1 MPYLYYTAG
10 TITLTKGSR
19 SVTGNKTYWLQK
31 IQPQSILR
39 ILQTDGET
47 GTVLED
53 FYIVEKVISETQ
65 LLLTENYK
73 GESLETKYVIQRQP
87 EQYLNQELATQQI
100 KILDKITGLDTAIDE
115 AKENAGQSEIFAN
128 AAKQYAAE
136 AENSMN
142 AAIEQA
148 QIATEQATI
157 ATEQATIATEKA
169 TIATEQA
176 TISTEQA
183 GISTEQAELAVETV
197 TNFINSGNKPG
208 GAVIVDESGK
218 ILESLIPGS
227 VKDVKSYASINE
239 FPVTGETGFLYLA
252 IDTQKVY
259 LWTGSPANM
268 YVPVDTQLSLEG
280 TGVAQTAARSD
291 HHHDGIYE
299 PAHTEYVWS
308 GILTGNINLNTFIKD
323 GNYLISGNVQNK
335 PVIDGVEYDPY
346 MLISKSFIV
355 NNTQGGDVLNYG
367 YQIQTVLAFD
377 SDTGAIIKIY
387 RMIVTTTTINNVTTI
402 NATSP
407 WQFAFASDSLRL
419 GGSKY
424 HFVTEQE
431 YNTGISDG
439 SIATNDVAFIE
450 TDPASPSFAVR
461 SVNGIYPDGTGNI
474 QLSGGNK
481 TILANPTD
489 YPLYRNANNIKTDGE
504 RVMVTV
510 ALYGTVEN
518 YPVSDATAMFIRCY
532 VAETTKF
539 QDCYVLKADGTMELW
554 QRFGTT
560 TAWQAWS
567 KVSGDSSAGT
577 STDIKQV
584 VFTGATANAIKVI
597 PIPRNENYT
606 GLPIEVLKFVARD
619 GTSVI
624 MGGTM
629 DLNNSANFDITD
641 NVVFNSN
648 SATLNNSLILNSVTT
663 DECLIDLSV
672 LMQYE
677 DWRIG

>member
-1 MPYLYYTAG
+1 MPYLDYTLG
-10 TITLTKGSR
+10 TITLTKNSR
-19 SVTGNKTYWLQK
+19 SVIGTKTYWLQN
-31 IQPQSILR
+31 IHANDILKVM
-39 ILQTDGET
+39 IPNQNT
-47 GTVLED
+47 GQVVSD
-53 FYIVEKVISETQ
+53 FYTIQQVVSDTQ
-65 LLLTENYK
+65 LYLTKEYTGEAIANSNYAIQRLTEQ
-73 GESLETKYVIQRQP
+73 SLSAELTTRQMKIL
-87 EQYLNQELATQQI
+87 EGITGIDASLDEAQEHATQ
-100 KILDKITGLDTAIDE
+100 
-115 AKENAGQSEIFAN
+115 AGISAN

-142 AAIEQA
+142 SAISAADRAEALEQDYIRYRDEA
-148 QIATEQATI
+148 QQAAQTATEQAG
-157 ATEQATIATEKA
+157 
-169 TIATEQA
+169 
-176 TISTEQA
+176 ISTEQA

-227 VKDVKSYASINE
+227 VKDVKSYPSSDS
-239 FPVTGETGFLYLA
+239 FPATGETGFLYLA

-259 LWTGSPANM
+259 LWAGSPANM

-308 GILTGNINLNTFIKD
+308 GVIDTDKNLDTMLIKD
-323 GNYLISGNVQNK
+323 GNYLVTSDIQIEIEGTSYTVFALFLKTVGTGSYYYQKQTIICITSTDSNSIVCSTRILAYTISSDNPT
-335 PVIDGVEYDPY
+335 PVIQSA
-346 MLISKSFIV
+346 L
-355 NNTQGGDVLNYG
+355 
-367 YQIQTVLAFD
+367 
-377 SDTGAIIKIY
+377 
-387 RMIVTTTTINNVTTI
+387 
-402 NATSP
+402 P
-407 WQFAFASDSLRL
+407 WKFSFASDSLRL

-424 HFVTEQE
+424 HFVTEEQ
-431 YNTGISDG
+431 YNTGIADG
-439 SIATNDVAFIE
+439 SIANNDVTFIE
-450 TDPASPSFAVR
+450 ETADTPSFAVR

-504 RVMVTV
+504 RVMITV
-510 ALYGTVEN
+510 SLYGTVEN
-518 YPVSDATAMFIRCY
+518 YPVSDASAMFIRCY
-532 VAETTKF
+532 IAETTKF
-539 QDCYVLKADGTMELW
+539 QDCYVLKADGSTELW

-567 KVSGDSSAGT
+567 KVSGGAGGN
-577 STDIKQV
+577 TDVKQI
-584 VFTGATANAIKVI
+584 VFAGATVNAIKVI

-606 GLPIEVLKFVARD
+606 GLPIEVLKFVARN

-629 DLNNSANFDITD
+629 DLNNSRGFDITD
-641 NVVFNSN
+641 NVEFTDSSV
-648 SATLNNSLILNSVTT
+648 TLNNVIILNSVTT

-677 DWRIG
+677 DWRIVKCH

>member
-1 MPYLYYTAG
+1 MPYLDYTQG
-10 TITLTKGSR
+10 TITLTNNSR
-19 SVTGNKTYWLQK
+19 SVIGNKTYWLQK
-31 IQPQSILR
+31 IHPNDILKVM
-39 ILQTDGET
+39 TDDQET
-47 GTVLED
+47 GQIVSD
-53 FYIVEKVISETQ
+53 FYIVEKVISDTQ
-65 LLLTENYK
+65 LLLIKEYL
-73 GESLETKYVIQRQP
+73 GETRTDVHYAIQRMP
-87 EQYLNQELATQQI
+87 EQFLNTELATAQL
-100 KILDKITGLDTAIDE
+100 KILDKITGLDTSLDE
-115 AKENAGQSEIFAN
+115 AREHATQAGISAN

-142 AAIEQA
+142 AAISAADRAEALEQDCIQYRDEA
-148 QIATEQATI
+148 QQAAQT
-157 ATEQATIATEKA
+157 A
-169 TIATEQA
+169 
-176 TISTEQA
+176 TEQA
-183 GISTEQAELAVETV
+183 GISTEKADVSTEQANIAVTTV

-227 VKDVKSYASINE
+227 VKDVKSYPTASD
-239 FPVTGETGFLYLA
+239 FPPTGETGFIYLA

-259 LWTGSPANM
+259 LWAGSPANM

-280 TGVAQTAARSD
+280 TGTAQTAARSD

-299 PAHTEYVWS
+299 PAHTEYVWN

-335 PVIDGVEYDPY
+335 PIVDGVEYEPTA
-346 MLISKSFIV
+346 LISKSFIL
-355 NNTQGGDVLNYG
+355 NNTEGGDILSYG
-367 YQIQTVLAFD
+367 HQIQTILANTD
-377 SDTGAIIKIY
+377 VTGMIKIY
-387 RMIVTTTTINNVTTI
+387 RMVVTTTTTNNVTTI

-439 SIATNDVAFIE
+439 SITTNDVAFIE
-450 TDPASPSFAVR
+450 ETADNASFAVR

-504 RVMVTV
+504 RVMITV

-518 YPVSDATAMFIRCY
+518 FPVSDASAMFIRCY
-532 VAETTKF
+532 IAETTKF
-539 QDCYVLKADGTMELW
+539 QDCYVLKADGSTELW

-560 TAWQAWS
+560 TAWKAWS
-567 KVSGDSSAGT
+567 KVSGGAGGN
-577 STDIKQV
+577 TDVKQI
-584 VFTGATANAIKVI
+584 VFAGAIANEVKVI

-619 GTSVI
+619 GVTVI
-624 MGGTM
+624 MGGTLN
-629 DLNNSANFDITD
+629 LNNSANFDITD

-648 SATLNNSLILNSVTT
+648 SATLNNRLILNSVTT